1 MDPSQ
6 TEICQGNTIFGQ
18 MPVFDL
24 CGYVNIVNG
33 YFYANKFHI
42 IWSIST
48 GISTRNQNLRCQSVR
63 HSDPGVFNSAASQL
77 QICDY
82 QDHLDLE
89 RFGEHGCLKAIGS
102 EVCATG

>member
-1 MDPSQ
+1 M
-6 TEICQGNTIFGQ
+6 
-18 MPVFDL
+18 
-24 CGYVNIVNG
+24 
-33 YFYANKFHI
+33 
-42 IWSIST
+42 
-48 GISTRNQNLRCQSVR
+48 R